1 MAEEA
6 LKLTTYFGERTR
18 SDGALLAD
26 RLIDSYERHGVRTS
40 ALFRAVE
47 GFGGK
52 HRLQTQRLLTLSEDL
67 PVVAVAVDVRERIE
81 RLLPE
86 VRAITQAGLMTLE
99 RAQLIT
105 SATEPPL
112 PLAPGPAATGA
123 ATTLGAP
130 GSGEAAEAAETGGTG
145 ETGEAGEAGEASEL
159 KLTIYVGRQE
169 RAATGRPAHA
179 AVVELL
185 HRRGI
190 AGATVLLGVDGTAR
204 GVRERSRFFARNAQ
218 VPLMIISVG
227 DRDRV
232 TAALPELTALL
243 ADPLIT
249 VERVRVCKR
258 DGVLL
263 GAPTAMSSTTSDGQL
278 GGLQKLTVYVG
289 EQAQHHG
296 RAIYSGLIRRLRQEG
311 AAGATALR
319 GLWGYHGDHEPHGE
333 RFWSV
338 RRHAPILTVLIDT
351 PENTQRWFEIVDQMT
366 EQTGLVTCEKILL
379 ESNQYA
385 DAHEKRPGFD

>member
-1 MAEEA
+1 MPEDA
-6 LKLTTYFGERTR
+6 LKLTTYLGERTR

-26 RLIDSYERHGVRTS
+26 LLIDCYERHGVRTS
-40 ALFRAVE
+40 ALFRGVE

-52 HRLQTQRLLTLSEDL
+52 HRLRTQRLLTLSEDL

-86 VRAITQAGLMTLE
+86 VRAIMQAGLLTLE
-99 RAQLIT
+99 RADLLTTGEPSLSSART
-105 SATEPPL
+105 SADGS
-112 PLAPGPAATGA
+112 LALGAADGSLASDAAGGSPATG
-123 ATTLGAP
+123 P
-130 GSGEAAEAAETGGTG
+130 PDV
-145 ETGEAGEAGEASEL
+145 GEAGEL
-159 KLTIYVGRQE
+159 KLTVYVGRQE
-169 RAATGRPAHA
+169 RARTGRPAHA

-204 GVRERSRFFARNAQ
+204 GVRERGRFFARNAQ

-243 ADPLIT
+243 TDPLIT
-249 VERVRVCKR
+249 VERVQVCKR

-263 GAPTAMSSTTSDGQL
+263 AEPTATSTTTPNGQL
-278 GGLQKLTVYVG
+278 DGLRKLTVYVG
-289 EQAQHHG
+289 GQAQHQG
-296 RAIYSGLIRRLRQEG
+296 RAIYSGLIRRLRAEG

-351 PENTQRWFEIVDQMT
+351 AENTRRWFEVVDQMT
-366 EQTGLVTCEKILL
+366 EQTGLVTCERILL
-379 ESNQYA
+379 DSNQ
-385 DAHEKRPGFD
+385 